1 MPKKKAKR
9 SDRVQQLDAL
19 EKKDPALHLAMM
31 ELRRSNP
38 QAYRKQ
44 LKRLAQ
50 GKRRPSTTTLRKW
63 GKSERKKAKALAKG
77 KAIDDPSDE
86 WTWNEVPR
94 AKVSDTQD

>member
-9 SDRVQQLDAL
+9 SDRDHQLDAL
-19 EKKDPALHLAMM
+19 EKKDPALHLAMA

-50 GKRRPSTTTLRKW
+50 GKRRKSTTSLRKW

-77 KAIDDPSDE
+77 KAVEDPSE
-86 WTWNEVPR
+86 AWTWNELPR
-94 AKVSDTQD
+94 AKEPETHD